1 MAGWKY
7 LQWQTGFYFF
17 GGGRGKGGAN
27 LDSNQVAK
35 ESTRRQEKDLSKT
48 EEPCTINNHTLLM
61 LQKSDQALFWLFGI
75 LKRGENRIPNIKIP
89 STGN

>member
-17 GGGRGKGGAN
+17 GGEGGRGGAN

-35 ESTRRQEKDLSKT
+35 ESTRRQ
-48 EEPCTINNHTLLM
+48 
-61 LQKSDQALFWLFGI
+61 
-75 LKRGENRIPNIKIP
+75 
-89 STGN
+89 